1 MRRNPS
7 RYKVPITINRVS
19 IQARFLESRVKC
31 IFESLG
37 STTFA
42 VHCRQGGV
50 RSRLFVLAVSNF
62 CGWRWLNPIFRSNSY
77 IWLLIGQGQL
87 SQGQKKA
94 PQSEV
99 SLCCFALSSVIFHDP
114 SPSHFIALHL
124 LVPVE
129 LLLPVRTRR
138 LGVPTC
144 AWSRV
149 PGLTS
154 DNGELRAGQ
163 NMVFYRS
170 RGYCIS
176 MQAGMLILCIGC
188 SYSSIKILPALHL
201 PNRLH

>member
-1 MRRNPS
+1 MLKHCLFRMRRNPS

-42 VHCRQGGV
+42 VHCRQGVV
-50 RSRLFVLAVSNF
+50 RSRLFILAVSNF

-77 IWLLIGQGQL
+77 NWLLIGQGHL

-129 LLLPVRTRR
+129 LLLPVRMYSETRSTYMR
-138 LGVPTC
+138 VVAGARFDQRKWRAT
-144 AWSRV
+144 SRAKY
-149 PGLTS
+149 GL
-154 DNGELRAGQ
+154 
-163 NMVFYRS
+163 
-170 RGYCIS
+170 
-176 MQAGMLILCIGC
+176 
-188 SYSSIKILPALHL
+188 LP
-201 PNRLH
+201 